1 MEIPYDV
8 FVQNFRRNLI
18 KKEVC
23 KSVDICQSCDQK
35 SSVLYFFDLQCMR
48 VSVFLTNNVYV

>member
-1 MEIPYDV
+1 MC
-8 FVQNFRRNLI
+8 VQNFRRNLI